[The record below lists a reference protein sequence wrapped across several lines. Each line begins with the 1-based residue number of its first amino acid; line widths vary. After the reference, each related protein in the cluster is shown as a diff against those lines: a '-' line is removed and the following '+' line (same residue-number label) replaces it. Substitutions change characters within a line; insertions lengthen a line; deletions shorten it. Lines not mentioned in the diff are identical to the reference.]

1 MFKIVADTNVLV
13 SSLIRRGKPHELIL
27 RIDGIDVRLIS
38 SNILMDELTSVL
50 AEERIARYVSS
61 RDVGRFLRYVGKRTT
76 LVKVRSKFKVV
87 NEDPRD
93 DVVLNTAYS
102 GKADYIISGDKHLI
116 PLREFRGIRIV
127 TVSEMLDILEKNE
140 QR

>member
-1 MFKIVADTNVLV
+1 MLKIVADTNVLV

-27 RIDGIDVRLIS
+27 KIDGIEIRLIS

-93 DVVLNTAYS
+93 DVFLNTAYS

-127 TVSEMLDILEKNE
+127 TVSEMLDILDRNE